1 MNDDSDAIS
10 EALELLKQ
18 EKMIEDSCSVNG
30 REPWTIVYDDWNHE
44 DGARGGRY
52 ACFAQPEQ
60 RQRIVSHR
68 EWDFTEVDGIP
79 SFRSNDEGKEVYC
92 RNGNVLGFE
101 PLIIKQEFHG
111 VVPDSLLLSEEFRLL
126 MNLWTD
132 STSRNFYM
140 ISDDGSKE
148 LVVRF
153 NATRIE
159 IRTPVLRCYQAI
171 RQLDLVLF
179 TDSQSYT
186 RCFVPDVLLDDL
198 NCERLMDDNLGYIF
212 RNVTK
217 VTHRPGVSNR
227 SFLLAKRILPPP
239 SSDEKC
245 GIWSREKK
253 QDDYPKF
260 IIGEDG
266 NGNPVRYV
274 CNPDKLSGS
283 DLDVPTYCT
292 SVFFKRDVLRRY
304 YDNSELYSVS
314 DKYLGCAQKWGVQI
328 DNSNSHVVSVY
339 LGDIGRDIPSSHWQH
354 WSSYNI
360 PPIYSRSKSGIRC
373 SFLGQFVGRDNP
385 EHQFKRKYSELQ
397 KVWEQSWG
405 WRLHREPAKQD
416 AGVIKRLR
424 VPLNE
429 TEAEFKQQLLNLA
442 LVLVDLLNEK
452 SIGKECPEAKNE
464 KGGGISKL
472 ECFLKY
478 YSYHHVERDI
488 SVLRTVQSM
497 RSRIA
502 AHASGSSGQ
511 KYLDKQLNG
520 KTTQEYFVL
529 LLEEVVTMLDSLI
542 AFAVDKAEQSK
553 T

>member
-30 REPWTIVYDDWNHE
+30 REPWTVVYDDWNHE

-292 SVFFKRDVLRRY
+292 SVFF
-304 YDNSELYSVS
+304 
-314 DKYLGCAQKWGVQI
+314 
-328 DNSNSHVVSVY
+328 
-339 LGDIGRDIPSSHWQH
+339 
-354 WSSYNI
+354 
-360 PPIYSRSKSGIRC
+360 
-373 SFLGQFVGRDNP
+373 
-385 EHQFKRKYSELQ
+385 
-397 KVWEQSWG
+397 
-405 WRLHREPAKQD
+405 
-416 AGVIKRLR
+416 
-424 VPLNE
+424 
-429 TEAEFKQQLLNLA
+429 
-442 LVLVDLLNEK
+442 
-452 SIGKECPEAKNE
+452 
-464 KGGGISKL
+464 
-472 ECFLKY
+472 
-478 YSYHHVERDI
+478 
-488 SVLRTVQSM
+488 
-497 RSRIA
+497 
-502 AHASGSSGQ
+502 
-511 KYLDKQLNG
+511 
-520 KTTQEYFVL
+520 
-529 LLEEVVTMLDSLI
+529 
-542 AFAVDKAEQSK
+542 
-553 T
+553 

>member
-1 MNDDSDAIS
+1 MTDDSNDAIS
-10 EALELLKQ
+10 EALEQLKQ
-18 EKMIEDSCSVNG
+18 EDMIEDSCSVNG
-30 REPWTIVYDDWNHE
+30 REPWTVVYDDWNYE
-44 DGARGGRY
+44 DSARGGRY

-79 SFRSNDEGKEVYC
+79 SFRINDEGKEVYC

-148 LVVRF
+148 PVVRF

-179 TDSQSYT
+179 TDSQLYT
-186 RCFVPDVLLDDL
+186 RCFVPDALLDDL
-198 NCERLMDDNLGYIF
+198 NCERLMDDDLGYIF

-217 VTHRPGVSNR
+217 ITYRPGVSNR
-227 SFLLAKRILPPP
+227 SLLLVKRILPPP
-239 SSDEKC
+239 SLDEKC
-245 GIWSREKK
+245 GIWPREKK

-260 IIGEDG
+260 IIREDE
-266 NGNPVRYV
+266 NGNPVRYA
-274 CNPDKLSGS
+274 CNPDKIFGS
-283 DLDVPTYCT
+283 DLDVLTP
-292 SVFFKRDVLRRY
+292 VFFKRDVLRRY
-304 YDNSELYSVS
+304 YDDSELYSVS
-314 DKYLGCAQKWGVQI
+314 DKSLECAQKWGVRI
-328 DNSNSHVVSVY
+328 DNSSSYVVSVY
-339 LGDIGRDIPSSHWQH
+339 LGDIGRDIPSSHWSH
-354 WSSYNI
+354 WLSYNI

-373 SFLGQFVGRDNP
+373 SFLEQFVGRDNP
-385 EHQFKRKYSELQ
+385 EHLFKHKYAVLQ
-397 KVWEQSWG
+397 EEWEEAWG
-405 WRLHREPAKQD
+405 WRLHRGPAKQD
-416 AGVIKRLR
+416 AGAIKRLR

-452 SIGKECPEAKNE
+452 SIGRECPEAKDE
-464 KGGGISKL
+464 KGGISKL
-472 ECFLKY
+472 KCFLKH
-478 YSYHHVERDI
+478 YSYPHVERDT

-511 KYLDKQLNG
+511 KYLDEQLDG
-520 KTTQEYFVL
+520 QTTQEYFVL
-529 LLEEVVTMLDSLI
+529 LLEKVVTMLDGLI
-542 AFAVDKAEQSK
+542 AFAVDKAG
-553 T
+553 

>member
-10 EALELLKQ
+10 EALEQLKQ
-18 EKMIEDSCSVNG
+18 EKMIEDSLSING
-30 REPWTIVYDDWNHE
+30 REPWTVVYDEWNYE

-60 RQRIVSHR
+60 RQRIVNHR

-79 SFRSNDEGKEVYC
+79 SFRINDEGKEVYC

-179 TDSQSYT
+179 TNSQLYT
-186 RCFVPDVLLDDL
+186 RCFVPDVLLDNL

-217 VTHRPGVSNR
+217 IIYRPGVRNR
-227 SFLLAKRILPPP
+227 SFLLVKRILPPP
-239 SSDEKC
+239 SLDEKC
-245 GIWSREKK
+245 GIWPREKK
-253 QDDYPKF
+253 QDGYPKF
-260 IIGEDG
+260 IIREDE
-266 NGNPVRYV
+266 NGNPVRYA
-274 CNPDKLSGS
+274 CNPDKISGS
-283 DLDVPTYCT
+283 DLDVLTP
-292 SVFFKRDVLRRY
+292 VFFKRDVLQRY
-304 YDNSELYSVS
+304 YDDSELYSVS
-314 DKYLGCAQKWGVQI
+314 DKHLECAQKWGVRI
-328 DNSNSHVVSVY
+328 DNSNSYVVSVY
-339 LGDIGRDIPSSHWQH
+339 LGDIGRDIPSSHWSH

-373 SFLGQFVGRDNP
+373 SFLEQFVGRDNP
-385 EHQFKRKYSELQ
+385 EHRFKDKYAVLQ
-397 KVWEQSWG
+397 KEWEQSWG

-416 AGVIKRLR
+416 AGAIKRLR

-442 LVLVDLLNEK
+442 LVLVDFLNEK
-452 SIGKECPEAKNE
+452 SIVKQCPEAKDE
-464 KGGGISKL
+464 KGGISKL
-472 ECFLKY
+472 EYFLKH
-478 YSYHHVERDI
+478 YSYPHVERDI

-502 AHASGSSGQ
+502 AHASGSNGQ
-511 KYLDKQLNG
+511 KYLDEQLNG

-529 LLEEVVTMLDSLI
+529 LLEKVVTMLDSLI
-542 AFAVDKAEQSK
+542 TFAVDKAEQSK

>member
-10 EALELLKQ
+10 EALELLEQ

-30 REPWTIVYDDWNHE
+30 REPWTVVYDDWNHE

-217 VTHRPGVSNR
+217 VTHRPGVS
-227 SFLLAKRILPPP
+227 
-239 SSDEKC
+239 
-245 GIWSREKK
+245 
-253 QDDYPKF
+253 
-260 IIGEDG
+260 
-266 NGNPVRYV
+266 
-274 CNPDKLSGS
+274 S

-385 EHQFKRKYSELQ
+385 EHRFKDKYAMLQ

-472 ECFLKY
+472 ECFLKH
-478 YSYHHVERDI
+478 YSYPHVERDI

-511 KYLDKQLNG
+511 KYLDEQLNG
-520 KTTQEYFVL
+520 KTTQEYFVF
-529 LLEEVVTMLDSLI
+529 LLEKVVTMLDSLI
-542 AFAVDKAEQSK
+542 AFAVDKVEQSK